1 MDQRK
6 IDEEAIRSLVVNM
19 PKALLACGPLLLLI
33 FGGLLWLVVSM
44 SGGLD

>member
-6 IDEEAIRSLVVNM
+6 IDEEAIRSLVVDL

-33 FGGLLWLVVSM
+33 FVVLLWLVVSM